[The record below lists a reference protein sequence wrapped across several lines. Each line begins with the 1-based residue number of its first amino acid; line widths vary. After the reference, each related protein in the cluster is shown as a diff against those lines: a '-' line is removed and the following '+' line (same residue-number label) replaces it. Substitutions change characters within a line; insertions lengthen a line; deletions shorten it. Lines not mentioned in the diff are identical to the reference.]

1 MVNSIHT
8 KSRPSS
14 SEPSPKINEQLI
26 ARQRGWI
33 FQGFRDMRIKYDFY
47 SNDRLKKSPS
57 IEKSEPYDRLTWQS
71 GLNLL
76 QYSLLPI
83 LSQQIETL
91 SRLLEPLDLRRD
103 NTTRKLESILELQ
116 VEIDHTMCQITEFV
130 AVICPRPPGVPDRTD
145 DNQLQNLK
153 GSRFQGLLFKIKF
166 LNHDICALF
175 IHSSQLIQE
184 LKLSPKRY
192 RRQTR
197 KFNHRGRVTQFT
209 ELIKESIELITR
221 WLKHSEFH
229 HVQDEWDIE
238 VGGIDE
244 KLAKLTKLIN
254 PTITK
259 PVEEEEE
266 SGEGTGEEEGREG
279 HVDEGDVEDSDDE
292 DSVDG
297 EEDQLEIEDLSDP
310 AIELA
315 RSAMPIIKLSRLFF
329 KKLSRIGNYKFSG
342 EQFTEM
348 SSNQL
353 GRLER
358 SAGDISSLITKLN
371 DKMVEVDVNDQFH
384 TVTILTR
391 TVEDLHPIFDS
402 CILLIILYVVPL
414 MKISPQDHHSS
425 SQSDIDLKTWLGEWN
440 NLFLTST
447 QNFIHALHTFA
458 RSPA

>member
-329 KKLSRIGNYKFSG
+329 KKLSRIV
-342 EQFTEM
+342 T
-348 SSNQL
+348 
-353 GRLER
+353 
-358 SAGDISSLITKLN
+358 ISSQGNSL
-371 DKMVEVDVNDQFH
+371 
-384 TVTILTR
+384 R
-391 TVEDLHPIFDS
+391 
-402 CILLIILYVVPL
+402 
-414 MKISPQDHHSS
+414 
-425 SQSDIDLKTWLGEWN
+425 
-440 NLFLTST
+440 
-447 QNFIHALHTFA
+447 
-458 RSPA
+458 R